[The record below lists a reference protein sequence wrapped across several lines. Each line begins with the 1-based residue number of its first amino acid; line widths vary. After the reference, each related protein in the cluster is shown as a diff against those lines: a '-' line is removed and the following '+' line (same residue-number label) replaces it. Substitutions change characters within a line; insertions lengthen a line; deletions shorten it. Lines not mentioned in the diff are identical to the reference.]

1 MITERNVDNYM
12 REITVTYKLSEEQE
26 KKLKHATEKFE
37 KLANSRG
44 KKGCTE
50 DENFIMMMSYAYRKD
65 IDEKFGFWEAL
76 IDLKSE
82 QLTSIIDEYGQDL
95 DEA

>member
-1 MITERNVDNYM
+1 M

-44 KKGCTE
+44 CTE
-50 DENFIMMMSYAYRKD
+50 DENFIMMMSYAYGKA

>member
-1 MITERNVDNYM
+1 
-12 REITVTYKLSEEQE
+12 
-26 KKLKHATEKFE
+26 
-37 KLANSRG
+37 
-44 KKGCTE
+44 
-50 DENFIMMMSYAYRKD
+50 MMMSYAYRKD